1 MAIQGN
7 VDLTSLRARLAASSA
22 GVVKEPDAGQS
33 PVGKVL
39 MNYFPYHYRR
49 VMSGLHKAGL
59 LDKVRID
66 YVERDM
72 RRIDFAWV
80 EKKIGLRVSS
90 WPEIISNHEIPD
102 FIYSDS
108 ALRES
113 GWLMLSIN
121 PHSPNFDDQLG
132 RVVSVVKRVGAPKNA
147 TT

>member
-1 MAIQGN
+1 MPTYGYTD
-7 VDLTSLRARLAASSA
+7 VTSLRARLAASGA
-22 GVVKEPDAGQS
+22 GAVREPDAGQS
-33 PVGKVL
+33 PAGKVL

-49 VMSGLHKAGL
+49 VMSGLNQAGL
-59 LDKVRID
+59 LNKVRID

-102 FIYSDS
+102 FIYNDA

-132 RVVSVVKRVGAPKNA
+132 RVVSVVKRVGAPKN
-147 TT
+147 TTT